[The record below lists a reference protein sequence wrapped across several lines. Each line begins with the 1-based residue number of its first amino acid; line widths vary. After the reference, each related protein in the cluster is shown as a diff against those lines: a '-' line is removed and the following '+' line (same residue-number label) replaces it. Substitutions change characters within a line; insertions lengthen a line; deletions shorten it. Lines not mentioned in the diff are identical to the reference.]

1 MATRITTEASRSP
14 TAQTAD
20 RPLRIGLL
28 SYRSHPN
35 CGGQGVYVRHL
46 SQALH
51 ALGHSVEV
59 ISGQPYPELV
69 NGLKLHRLPSLDLYN
84 PQNLFRKPALN
95 ELRDP
100 INLLEWLDVSTMGFP
115 EPFTFGARAVKFL
128 RPMMHRFDVL
138 HDNQSLSYGIR
149 TLARQIPTVA
159 TIHHAMTVDRNLA
172 VRSERMIWNKF
183 KQLRWYS
190 FIAMQKR
197 VAPSLSRI
205 ITVSRFAREDIARA
219 FNIGREKFTIAA
231 NGIDSRRFHP
241 LPGIER
247 RRCRLIVTSS
257 ADTPLKGLKYL
268 LQAMAALIPK
278 WPELHLVVV
287 GTPKKE
293 STIPALIR
301 SLGLGRHVEFT
312 GAISQEQFVRHYA
325 KARAAVVPSLYEGF
339 GLPAG
344 EAMACGVPVIS
355 TTGGAL
361 PEVVGDAGL
370 LVPPGDAAA
379 LASAIDNICRDDSL
393 AAALGSAGRERVL
406 KHFTWKR
413 AAQVCVEVYRRTIAE
428 FHPAGPGHLPSNHC
442 RS

>member
-1 MATRITTEASRSP
+1 MATRITTQTNRSS
-14 TAQTAD
+14 TAETAD

-46 SQALH
+46 AQALH
-51 ALGHSVEV
+51 DLGHTVEV
-59 ISGQPYPELV
+59 ISGPPYPELI

-84 PQNLFRKPALN
+84 PENLFRTPALN

-115 EPFTFGARAVKFL
+115 EPFTFGLRAVRYL
-128 RPMMHRFDVL
+128 RPMMQRFDVL

-149 TLARQIPTVA
+149 TLARYIPTVA
-159 TIHHAMTVDRNLA
+159 TIHHAMTVDRDLA
-172 VRSERMIWNKF
+172 VRSERLIWNKF

-197 VAPSLSRI
+197 VASSLSRI
-205 ITVSRFAREDIARA
+205 ITVSRFARDDIAKA
-219 FNIGREKFTIAA
+219 FNIARDRFTIAA
-231 NGIDSRRFHP
+231 NGIDNRRFHP
-241 LPGIER
+241 LPEIER

-268 LQAMAALIPK
+268 LQAVAVLIPK
-278 WPELHLVVV
+278 RPELHVVVV
-287 GTPKKE
+287 GYPKKE
-293 STIPALIR
+293 SAIPSMIR
-301 SLGLGRHVEFT
+301 ALGLGRHVEFT
-312 GAISQEQFVRHYA
+312 GAISQAEFVRQYA
-325 KARAAVVPSLYEGF
+325 QAWAAVVPSLYEGF

-361 PEVVGDAGL
+361 PEVVGDTGL
-370 LVPPGDAAA
+370 LVPPGNAQA
-379 LASAIDNICRDDSL
+379 LASAIDRICDDGQL
-393 AAALGSAGRERVL
+393 AASLGEAGRARVL
-406 KHFTWKR
+406 KHFSWKR
-413 AAQVCVEVYRRTIAE
+413 AAQLCVGAYRRTIEE
-428 FHPAGPGHLPSNHC
+428 FGSLS
-442 RS
+442 

>member
-1 MATRITTEASRSP
+1 MATRITTQTKRLSP
-14 TAQTAD
+14 AETAD

-46 SQALH
+46 AQALH
-51 ALGHSVEV
+51 ELGHTVEV
-59 ISGQPYPELV
+59 ISGPPYPELV

-84 PQNLFRKPALN
+84 PENPFRTPALS

-115 EPFTFGARAVKFL
+115 EPFTFGMRAVRYL

-149 TLARQIPTVA
+149 TLARHIPTVA
-159 TIHHAMTVDRNLA
+159 TIHHAMTVDRDLA
-172 VRSERMIWNKF
+172 VRSERFIWNKF

-197 VAPSLSRI
+197 VAASLSRI
-205 ITVSRFAREDIARA
+205 ITVSRFARDDIAKT
-219 FNIGREKFTIAA
+219 FNIAGNKFTIAA
-231 NGIDSRRFHP
+231 NGIDNHRFHP
-241 LPGIER
+241 LPEIER

-268 LQAMAALIPK
+268 LQAVAALIPK
-278 WPELHLVVV
+278 RPELHVVVV
-287 GTPKKE
+287 GYPKKE
-293 STIPALIR
+293 SAIPSMIHT
-301 SLGLGRHVEFT
+301 LGLGRHVEFT
-312 GAISQEQFVRHYA
+312 GAISQAEFVRQYA
-325 KARAAVVPSLYEGF
+325 QAWAAVVPSLYEGF

-370 LVPPGDAAA
+370 LVPPGNARA
-379 LASAIDNICRDDSL
+379 LASAIDRICGDDQL
-393 AAALGSAGRERVL
+393 AAALGAAGRARVL
-406 KHFTWKR
+406 KYFSWKR
-413 AAQVCVEVYRRTIAE
+413 AAQLCVGAYRHAIEE
-428 FHPAGPGHLPSNHC
+428 FGSRAD
-442 RS
+442 